1 MSSRLKQADVLKP
14 VLMVAPEK
22 EAGHRV
28 RTELLLIHEGRVL
41 RTSEQTEQTEQ
52 GLQTNTGPHKPSPQQ
67 DHVTKLMTS
76 GQDRHR
82 DRKLVWVPV
91 LVLVLILALVSVL
104 IQELVLDNT
113 GLFVVGL
120 PL

>member
-1 MSSRLKQADVLKP
+1 MSSRLKQTDVLKP

-41 RTSEQTEQTEQ
+41 RTSEQTEQ

-91 LVLVLILALVSVL
+91 PVLVLILALVSVL